1 MFCEDCV
8 TKTGYTH
15 AIIAC
20 DLDART
26 FLICLRGT
34 AHIIFEYLTKVTGVR
49 KPVSWAVL
57 VTLSPL
63 RSQTRLC

>member
-26 FLICLRGT
+26 FSDM
-34 AHIIFEYLTKVTGVR
+34 
-49 KPVSWAVL
+49 P
-57 VTLSPL
+57 
-63 RSQTRLC
+63 